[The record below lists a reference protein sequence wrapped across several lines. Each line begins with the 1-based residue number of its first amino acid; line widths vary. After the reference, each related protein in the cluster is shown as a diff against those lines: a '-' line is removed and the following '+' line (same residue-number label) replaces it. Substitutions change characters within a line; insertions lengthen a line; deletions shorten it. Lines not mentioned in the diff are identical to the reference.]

1 MIALL
6 RRHDHRI
13 CFIELNFT
21 ERISFPVDQV
31 RQEMSVAENSLS
43 EVVQHHGMIRTLS
56 TLICLKGREEGK
68 LKN

>member
-31 RQEMSVAENSLS
+31 RQEISVAENSLS
-43 EVVQHHGMIRTLS
+43 RVVEHHGMIRTLS